1 MGLAANTDE
10 RLKILQF
17 TQQKFFSGGFYKTTM
32 DEIAGEMFISKNTIY
47 KYFPNKDKLIAEV
60 FANFIESVKQQVGKI
75 MITNDN
81 AVQKFV
87 NLINIISNK
96 MMSISD
102 RLFKDM
108 QIHAPHVWIMMDEA
122 RKRLMTERLGKL
134 IEQGKKEEL
143 FTDYPSD
150 IMLTVFISSL
160 RSVVN
165 PDFLLHTNLSKQEAI
180 QYTFRILLG
189 GILTKKGFQIF
200 KKLKLP
206 Q

>member
-1 MGLAANTDE
+1 MELVTNTDE

-17 TQQKFFSGGFYKTTM
+17 TQQKFFAGGFYKTTM
-32 DEIAGEMFISKNTIY
+32 DEIARGMFISKNTIY
-47 KYFPNKDKLIAEV
+47 KYFPNKNKLVSEV
-60 FANFIESVKQQVGKI
+60 FSNFIESVKLQVGKI
-75 MITNDN
+75 MVTDDN

-87 NLINIISNK
+87 NLIHIISSYLMPLNDK
-96 MMSISD
+96 
-102 RLFKDM
+102 LFKDM
-108 QIHAPHVWIMMDEA
+108 QVHAPQVWVMIDEA

-134 IEQGKKEEL
+134 MEQGKKEEL
-143 FTDYPSD
+143 FADYPTD

-165 PDFLLHTNLSKQEAI
+165 PDFLLHTNLSKQEALK
-180 QYTFRILLG
+180 YTFRILLG
-189 GILTKKGFQIF
+189 GILTKKGLQIF